1 MAEKQRT
8 GSKKNKAAA
17 LKYDAGEDSAP
28 RLLAKG
34 RNNVAEK
41 IIEVAALAEI
51 PIVEDAALVSALL
64 ALELGEEIPPDLYHA
79 VAKIL
84 SFLYSV
90 DKYEGGDVARLAGKS
105 PRAGRKQE

>member
-1 MAEKQRT
+1 MSENTRAGKRK
-8 GSKKNKAAA
+8 SKAAA
-17 LKYDAGEDSAP
+17 LKYDAREDSAP

-34 RNNVAEK
+34 RNSVAEK
-41 IIEVAALAEI
+41 IIDAALEAEI

-64 ALELGEEIPPDLYHA
+64 VLELGYEIPPDLYRA

-90 DKYEGGDVARLAGKS
+90 DKFGGGGLKKD
-105 PRAGRKQE
+105 

>member
-1 MAEKQRT
+1 MPENARI
-8 GSKKNKAAA
+8 GKKKIKAAA

-28 RLLAKG
+28 KLLAKG
-34 RNNVAEK
+34 VNRVAEK
-41 IIEVAALAEI
+41 IIDAALEAEI

-64 ALELGEEIPPDLYHA
+64 ALELGEEIPPDLYRA

-90 DKYEGGDVARLAGKS
+90 DKFEGGDITKLVGK
-105 PRAGRKQE
+105 PLRGGLKKD